1 MHSANVR
8 VPHEQATIFTQGST
22 KIQENKHEKLKV
34 VVQFFCEESS
44 YRYNIN
50 TKNP

>member
-1 MHSANVR
+1 MHSAVIR
-8 VPHEQATIFTQGST
+8 VHHEQATICTQGST

-34 VVQFFCEESS
+34 VVRFSCEESS
-44 YRYNIN
+44 YRHNTN